1 MAGITQKELKKP
13 YFHCGPFTIRKV
25 IVKNK
30 DLKKQKQKLNR
41 YLLMSRWRGLINK
54 CSLSFPFRK

>member
-13 YFHCGPFTIRKV
+13 YFHCGPFTIRKD

-30 DLKKQKQKLNR
+30 DLKTQKIKILNR
-41 YLLMSRWRGLINK
+41 YLLISRWRELIN
-54 CSLSFPFRK
+54 